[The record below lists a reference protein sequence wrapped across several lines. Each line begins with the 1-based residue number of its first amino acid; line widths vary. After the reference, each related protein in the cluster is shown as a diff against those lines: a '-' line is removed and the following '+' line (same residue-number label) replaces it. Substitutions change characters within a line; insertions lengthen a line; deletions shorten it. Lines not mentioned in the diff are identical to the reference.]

1 MCETRILY
9 WTAKSGLALL
19 LAPPGPKILQFL
31 DPDHSEHS
39 KTHGVYTGSLG
50 VLEHGKQ
57 YSEKE
62 FVSADQR
69 HT

>member
-1 MCETRILY
+1 MY

-39 KTHGVYTGSLG
+39 KTHGVYTGSPEFLSMG
-50 VLEHGKQ
+50 N
-57 YSEKE
+57 SEEE
-62 FVSADQR
+62 FVCADQR